1 MWPVDIFFYFDNLKS
16 NNSLSPALL
25 FCCTLLLFCVVLV
38 WIIVHDGGDGILMCD
53 NSVDDV
59 IAVLLVRMDHFDLS
73 ILNDLDDIGDLL
85 EHQYI
90 VRDDN
95 I

>member
-1 MWPVDIFFYFDNLKS
+1 MS
-16 NNSLSPALL
+16 
-25 FCCTLLLFCVVLV
+25 
-38 WIIVHDGGDGILMCD
+38 D

-59 IAVLLVRMDHFDLS
+59 IAVFLVRIDHFDLS
-73 ILNDLDDIGDLL
+73 ILNDLDDIGVLL